1 MVIPNYENRAECIYR
16 NSPTH
21 MECEVYGEGDI
32 TIKEQ
37 NFSSFFVTYTIKNLD
52 SSIKTEKCN
61 ITSIDSKT
69 NNSKNVDLFLR
80 KKFMILMILLT
91 LI

>member
-1 MVIPNYENRAECIYR
+1 
-16 NSPTH
+16 